1 MNLSETWIVQ
11 QLEKRT
17 NVHVFFALTLL
28 VILLLI
34 VLSSRYAI
42 DLLPR
47 ALFIYCF
54 ILASVYAGRWLG
66 WIWLVKRT
74 LFAVVI
80 ASATLFSIFSAA
92 GIYGWIFVSHYHSE
106 NFFVTIPLFTALFMT
121 LGAGAK
127 IARAVIK
134 QQITEANL
142 LRLHKESELNLLTS
156 QLSPHFLFNT
166 LNNIYGLAIQGDQ
179 QVPNYLVKLSTL
191 LRYSV
196 YVSNERL
203 VPLGQEVDYLLNYID
218 FESIRIGK
226 KLQLA
231 VSVDPVNKALPVA
244 PMLLV
249 PFIENAFKHSKN
261 ATGQSVR
268 IDIQLTSS
276 DSSIDLFVRN
286 SHKHASRNDEPDR
299 SGGMGL
305 QNARKRLAL
314 LYPDKY
320 NLTLE
325 DDNDYFTARLRIITS

>member
-28 VILLLI
+28 FIILLI

-42 DLLPR
+42 GLLPR

-54 ILASVYAGRWLG
+54 ILASVYVGRWLG
-66 WIWLVKRT
+66 GIWLIKRA

-92 GIYGWIFVSHYHSE
+92 GISGWIVVSHYHSE
-106 NFFVTIPLFTALFMT
+106 NFFVTIPLLTALFMA

-127 IARAVIK
+127 IARAVIR

-142 LRLHKESELNLLTS
+142 VRLHKESELNLLTS

-179 QVPNYLVKLSTL
+179 QVPDYLVKLSTL

-231 VSVDPVNKALPVA
+231 VSVDPVNKELPVA

-261 ATGQSVR
+261 ATGQPVR